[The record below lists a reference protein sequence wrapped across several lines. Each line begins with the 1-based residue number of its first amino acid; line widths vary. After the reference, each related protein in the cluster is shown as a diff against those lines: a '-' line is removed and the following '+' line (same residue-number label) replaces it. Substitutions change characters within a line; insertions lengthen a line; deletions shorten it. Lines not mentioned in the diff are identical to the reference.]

1 MKGSRFLTE
10 LVDCSTFQKGKLNL
24 IEAPTGCGKTYFA
37 LKHIPS
43 LVKNPLYKVAFL
55 IDTTNGKE
63 QAARIDMQKAATK
76 VEPLDP
82 KGDTIWLGVVDKDGN
97 AVSWASSGTSGF
109 KGSKKKTPFAAGMS
123 AEAAG
128 KAAYD
133 SGMRKVDVFVRGL
146 GSGRETA
153 IRSLQTAGLEILSIT
168 DVTPVPHN
176 GCRPPKRPRG

>member
-1 MKGSRFLTE
+1 MAYKARKRKVKKNIPEGQAHIH
-10 LVDCSTFQKGKLNL
+10 STFN
-24 IEAPTGCGKTYFA
+24 
-37 LKHIPS
+37 
-43 LVKNPLYKVAFL
+43 N
-55 IDTTNGKE
+55 
-63 QAARIDMQKAATK
+63 
-76 VEPLDP
+76 
-82 KGDTIWLGVVDKDGN
+82 TIVTITDKDGN

-133 SGMRKVDVFVRGL
+133 SGMRKVNVFVRGL
-146 GSGRETA
+146 GTGRETA

>member
-1 MKGSRFLTE
+1 MAYKARKRKVKKNIPEGQAHIH
-10 LVDCSTFQKGKLNL
+10 STFN
-24 IEAPTGCGKTYFA
+24 
-37 LKHIPS
+37 
-43 LVKNPLYKVAFL
+43 N
-55 IDTTNGKE
+55 
-63 QAARIDMQKAATK
+63 
-76 VEPLDP
+76 
-82 KGDTIWLGVVDKDGN
+82 TIVTITDKDGN

-133 SGMRKVDVFVRGL
+133 SSMRKVDVFVRGL